1 MTDQELTLQ
10 AVSKAQSI
18 IEEYLQPRPHNHER
32 LLDRL
37 LEVLDRSAVLERGRR
52 NKANWPSPGDR
63 LRAVELTQL
72 PVRSASAVRRSRS

>member
-37 LEVLDRSAVLERGRR
+37 LEVLDRNDVVAAVSRLQRGFGTRPA
-52 NKANWPSPGDR
+52 K
-63 LRAVELTQL
+63 
-72 PVRSASAVRRSRS
+72 

>member
-32 LLDRL
+32 DFGTRP
-37 LEVLDRSAVLERGRR
+37 A
-52 NKANWPSPGDR
+52 K
-63 LRAVELTQL
+63 
-72 PVRSASAVRRSRS
+72 